1 MHLFINSKQKTK
13 RKKKQQTR
21 TNITKS
27 NWVLMPFPSTVA
39 LQLCERLWTA
49 SSCSQRALFP
59 RGAAAAAPQSARLS
73 RLSEAVL
80 TLRQCRGTQRI
91 QKDSQ
96 KSRSNSLSLSFML
109 SGCSAAGQWG
119 RQDVKTTNYHQHE
132 AVFFTLYILSIFTHK
147 MYMIGMHI
155 IFLLTDS
162 FNKALCQSAATCWLC
177 LLCAVWNP
185 LDSRLGSKVG
195 NETKPKSLSR
205 GKSSFLFQKH
215 THDDGIL
222 MVWTQRLR
230 FDPQLASGGKM
241 PQNELKF

>member
-1 MHLFINSKQKTK
+1 MHLFINSKQKE
-13 RKKKQQTR
+13 KKPQTC
-21 TNITKS
+21 TNITKR

-39 LQLCERLWTA
+39 LQLCGRLWTA

-59 RGAAAAAPQSARLS
+59 RGVGAAVG
-73 RLSEAVL
+73 SEAVL
-80 TLRQCRGTQRI
+80 TLRRCRGTQRI
-91 QKDSQ
+91 PKESQ

-177 LLCAVWNP
+177 LLCA
-185 LDSRLGSKVG
+185 L
-195 NETKPKSLSR
+195 
-205 GKSSFLFQKH
+205 
-215 THDDGIL
+215 
-222 MVWTQRLR
+222 
-230 FDPQLASGGKM
+230 
-241 PQNELKF
+241 